1 MGEYTVKDNEKQAL
15 YTMLSLHNILN
26 VYEEYNCI
34 HESLNEDTT
43 FISAEAWF
51 APNFFKSGKFRYEK
65 EKEWAQEYLT
75 NIRTPLT
82 TVKKSVLI
90 IGLIMFIIGVL
101 TVLFT
106 IFAFVPAA
114 SRWEEN
120 ILSFDTVIA
129 GIGSVVVPIG
139 FISLVISIPLLI
151 IGINSI
157 ATLKKRKKAFTCEAN
172 RINNYLQD
180 IQKRFDFD
188 YVEKMVNQQKNER
201 PKIQQQLQSLYNEY
215 AIPRALQNQENIQ
228 QILFL
233 SNNSNLKKSSIN
245 DIIQFIA
252 RNNLIKPVT
261 EHKQIAKRNLS
272 RYIHL
277 ESPYYHKQKESA
289 RNRKKIAGKILE
301 EFLKN
306 APESKRESSSYS
318 NFYEQSQMVENN
330 TANEND
336 NSKSSYLFVD
346 GKGNLCESGSL
357 FYDSKGNLCGPDS
370 LFYDSKGN
378 LCGPDSLFYDSKG
391 FLCGPDSTF
400 YDAAGNYINPKA

>member
-1 MGEYTVKDNEKQAL
+1 MKDNEKQAL

-34 HESLNEDTT
+34 YESLNEDAT

-51 APNFFKSGKFRYEK
+51 APNFFKSGKFRVEK

-75 NIRTPLT
+75 NVRTPLT

-106 IFAFVPAA
+106 IFAFIPAA

-120 ILSFDTVIA
+120 ILSFDTIIA
-129 GIGSVVVPIG
+129 GVGSVVVPIG
-139 FISLVISIPLLI
+139 FVSFAISIPLLFM
-151 IGINSI
+151 GINSI
-157 ATLKKRKKAFTCEAN
+157 VTLKKRKKAFAYEVN

-180 IQKRFDFD
+180 LQKRFDFD
-188 YVEKMVNQQKNER
+188 YVEKMVNQQKSVSPR
-201 PKIQQQLQSLYNEY
+201 IQQQLQKIYNEY

-245 DIIQFIA
+245 DIVQFIA

-261 EHKQIAKRNLS
+261 ERKQIAKRNLS

-277 ESPYYHKQKESA
+277 ESPYYHKQKENA
-289 RNRKKIAGKILE
+289 RNRKKVAEKILE

-306 APESKRESSSYS
+306 APNTERERPSYS
-318 NFYEQSQMVENN
+318 E
-330 TANEND
+330 
-336 NSKSSYLFVD
+336 
-346 GKGNLCESGSL
+346 
-357 FYDSKGNLCGPDS
+357 YDSGTIAVEVSTKNRKEGYVDATGVWREDGEGYVDPSGVWREYGQGYTDS
-370 LFYDSKGN
+370 SGAWREWGEGYVDPSGVWREWGEGYVDSSGIWRN
-378 LCGPDSLFYDSKG
+378 S
-391 FLCGPDSTF
+391 
-400 YDAAGNYINPKA
+400 